1 MIIKSYE
8 LNKIDQDKYTLF
20 LFYGKNNYQKKS
32 EFNKLIDNQSEVI
45 KYEEKDLIDRQNEI
59 IENILSNLS
68 FEKKKIILIKRSTDK
83 LLKIIE
89 LLAEKI

>member
-1 MIIKSYE
+1 MILKSYE

-45 KYEEKDLIDRQNEI
+45 KYEER
-59 IENILSNLS
+59 
-68 FEKKKIILIKRSTDK
+68 KI
-83 LLKIIE
+83 
-89 LLAEKI
+89 